1 MSIKMRPIAA
11 FVGYN
16 GSGKTLSAVRQAL
29 IDGRPIVTNVPAV
42 RGSTYVTSLDEVMAA
57 DYTDADIVLDE
68 VGVWFSAR
76 QRNQDERFLAL
87 VQQLRKSRTRLL
99 WTAPSYARADKVL
112 REVTQL
118 VVKCSAP
125 FPGKEP
131 GSPWPRARWIYQQG
145 FDAIE
150 FEDVGLSNLRT
161 DRSRRGP
168 RRAGR
173 SLFPASKYFDA
184 FDSFHRI
191 DQKKESS
198 A

>member
-1 MSIKMRPIAA
+1 MRPIAA

-16 GSGKTLSAVRQAL
+16 GSGKSLSAVRQSL
-29 IDGRPIVTNVPAV
+29 LDGRPIVTNIPGV
-42 RGSTYVTSLDEVMAA
+42 RGSCYVRSLDEVMAA
-57 DYTDADIVLDE
+57 NYEDADIVLDE
-68 VGVWFSAR
+68 VGVWFSSR
-76 QRNQDERFLAL
+76 QRNQDEKFLEL

-118 VVKCSAP
+118 LVKCEAP
-125 FPGKEP
+125 FPGREP

-150 FEDVGLSNLRT
+150 YEDVGLSNLRS
-161 DRSRRGP
+161 DRRRRGP

-173 SLFPASKYFDA
+173 SVFLASKWFGA
-184 FDSFHRI
+184 FDSFARI
-191 DQKKESS
+191 EKEN
-198 A
+198 AK